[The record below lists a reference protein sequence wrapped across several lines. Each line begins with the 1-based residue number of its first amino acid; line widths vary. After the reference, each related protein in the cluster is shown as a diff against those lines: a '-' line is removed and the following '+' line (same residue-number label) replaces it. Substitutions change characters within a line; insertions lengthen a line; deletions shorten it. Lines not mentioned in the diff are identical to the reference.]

1 MFDVNAEKIHC
12 SHCNKEM
19 NRNDKF
25 IFIHYLFNHFPNP
38 IINDPK
44 CFCCVDCAKQDEPL
58 LETFIND
65 MVIKHRKCNMYSPN
79 TIFFT
84 DDIDRES
91 EQSRMI
97 TLVKAFNLFVSK
109 YNANKV
115 YIELY
120 TSLNELKKRQEKQ
133 MKD

>member
-19 NRNDKF
+19 GRDDKF
-25 IFIHYLFNHFPNP
+25 IFTHYLFYRLPNP

-44 CFCCVDCAKQDEPL
+44 CFCCAECAKQDEPL
-58 LETFIND
+58 LETFISD
-65 MVIKHRKCNMYSPN
+65 MIIKHRKCNMYSPN

-84 DDIDRES
+84 DDIERES

-97 TLVKAFNLFVSK
+97 ALVQAFNSFVNK

-115 YIELY
+115 YIELNA
-120 TSLNELKKRQEKQ
+120 TLNKLKKRQEEQ
-133 MKD
+133 MED